1 MRPVLR
7 VAVFVSVLLAGASA
21 RTGTAR
27 AQPRSGQEIFES
39 ACVACHGDDGR
50 GQSKSQV
57 GFDLKMLAFSDC
69 LFTNREPDSDWV
81 AVIREGGPARG
92 FDPLMP
98 AFGDAL
104 HRDEIDR
111 VVGYARGFCKEVS
124 WPRGDLNLARPLMT
138 EKAFPEDEL
147 VVTSAV
153 AAQGAGEVANNIIYE
168 QRLGSSTQIELIVP
182 FSSVKRTDGMW
193 STGIGDVA
201 MGAKQV
207 LFHSLRSG
215 TIASIAG
222 EVALPTGNSD
232 KGFGTGTTVLEPF
245 LAFGQILPANGF
257 VHVQAGAG
265 IPTDGGPVEAFGRMA
280 AGMTFDVGRYGRGF
294 SPMLEAI
301 VVREWEAGRPTNV
314 DLVPCL
320 QVTLSRRK
328 HIRAAAG
335 ASIPV
340 TERSRPV
347 QIVAYLLWDWFD
359 GGLFEAW

>member
-1 MRPVLR
+1 MRSVLPV
-7 VAVFVSVLLAGASA
+7 VVFVFAVPAGAIA
-21 RTGTAR
+21 GTVAAEGQR
-27 AQPRSGQEIFES
+27 RSGQEIFES

-57 GFDLKMLAFSDC
+57 GFDLKMLALTDC
-69 LFTNREPDSDWV
+69 RFTNREPDSDWV

-104 HRDEIDR
+104 SRDEIDR

-124 WPRGDLNLARPLMT
+124 WPRGDLNLARPLVT

-153 AAQGAGEVANNIIYE
+153 AAQGAGEVANKIIYE

-182 FSSVKRTDGMW
+182 FSVKRTDGTW

-257 VHVQAGAG
+257 VHLQAGAG
-265 IPTDGGPVEAFGRMA
+265 IPTNGGPVEAFGRMA
-280 AGMTFDVGRYGRGF
+280 TGMTFDVGRYGRGF

-301 VVREWEAGRPTNV
+301 VVRELEDGRPTNV

-335 ASIPV
+335 ASVPV

-359 GGLFEAW
+359 GGLLEAW